1 VRRAQRRLAGQLDDC
16 RGIPEEERQ
25 EGFALNSFSAVR
37 LINELL
43 PVLRDSKAGARSF
56 VPLGRYRSTTDVA
69 EVVTL
74 LVSDRGK
81 RLTGA
86 NYRVDGG
93 TTARWPGRLALETG

>member
-1 VRRAQRRLAGQLDDC
+1 
-16 RGIPEEERQ
+16 
-25 EGFALNSFSAVR
+25 LNSFSAVR

-56 VPLGRYRSTTDVA
+56 VPLGRYGSTTDVA
-69 EVVTL
+69 EAVTL

-81 RLTGA
+81 WLTGV

-93 TTARWPGRLALETG
+93 MTAR